1 MLANTKWAPANKG
14 YFSGGG
20 FSSQYI
26 SKGEMPVTMVRV
38 NLVDKLGPVIQVAEG
53 YTVELPDKVTHTLLD
68 RTDPTWPSIWFA
80 PTLTGEGAFTD
91 VYSVMANWGA
101 NHGAFAYGH
110 IGADIL
116 TLASMLRIPVSMHN
130 IPADKVYRPHAWSAF
145 GTTNLEDADYRAC
158 AAYGPLYK

>member
-1 MLANTKWAPANKG
+1 MSPTPTSRLCSRHEVGSANKG
-14 YFSGGG
+14 YFRGGG

-80 PTLTGEGAFTD
+80 PTLTGGARSPMST
-91 VYSVMANWGA
+91 A
-101 NHGAFAYGH
+101 
-110 IGADIL
+110 
-116 TLASMLRIPVSMHN
+116 
-130 IPADKVYRPHAWSAF
+130 
-145 GTTNLEDADYRAC
+145 
-158 AAYGPLYK
+158 